1 MKIFVYDFVWKWT
14 KQLQS
19 NSKQRKIL
27 PMEQVILHNLHRFLL
42 VVGLGQD
49 VTWSKWRS
57 VTGNSR
63 VGFLPVL
70 GASKFL
76 RFEGHSLELD
86 GFTLLARMRASDS
99 SRLNWSK
106 DFWSL
111 WCFPFWR
118 KWWLYRIHALIFSIS
133 VICQNIF

>member
-1 MKIFVYDFVWKWT
+1 
-14 KQLQS
+14 
-19 NSKQRKIL
+19 
-27 PMEQVILHNLHRFLL
+27 MEQVILHNLHRFLL

-49 VTWSKWRS
+49 VTWSKRRS

-76 RFEGHSLELD
+76 RFGGHSLELD

-106 DFWSL
+106 DF
-111 WCFPFWR
+111 
-118 KWWLYRIHALIFSIS
+118 
-133 VICQNIF
+133 